1 MPTNSEC
8 LILAKSFYSHP
19 VLREKT
25 MFFEGPPGGGKSA
38 LDFQI
43 ADHFG
48 IHRNNIVT
56 MRGSLRMPT
65 DLMGIPFEKDGLMHW
80 AHPAELAQMMNNPD
94 ELWMLR
100 LEEMPDAAQMMQN
113 AMCGV
118 IYDREVGGVTFGPN
132 VIITA
137 NGNRTEDRSG
147 AGRLISKLSNR
158 VMLIPY
164 EVSVDDWVEWALD
177 NEIKATTVSFIH
189 WKGLPALFD
198 FDPER
203 KVNATPRQW
212 ELVSYVDEML
222 PKHLFLAA
230 VSGLVPEGLAVEY
243 VAYKEIV
250 DRLPSIDAIIADPS
264 KAKLPDGID
273 VTYAIASRLITGTQD
288 VPTFQ
293 SLMKY
298 VERLATEYQTLYV
311 HAVYKRVNEIASCKE
326 YVQWCSKNASFF
338 GAAA

>member
-1 MPTNSEC
+1 M
-8 LILAKSFYSHP
+8 
-19 VLREKT
+19 
-25 MFFEGPPGGGKSA
+25 
-38 LDFQI
+38 D
-43 ADHFG
+43 
-48 IHRNNIVT
+48 
-56 MRGSLRMPT
+56 
-65 DLMGIPFEKDGLMHW
+65 
-80 AHPAELAQMMNNPD
+80 NPD
-94 ELWMLR
+94 VLYMLR

-118 IYDREVGGVTFGPN
+118 IYDRDVGGVKFGAN
-132 VIITA
+132 VLITA

-147 AGRLISKLSNR
+147 AGRLISKLANR

-177 NEIKATTVSFIH
+177 NDINATTISFVH
-189 WKGLPALFD
+189 WKGLSALFD

-212 ELVSYVDEML
+212 EIVSYIDETL

-250 DRLPSIDAIIADPS
+250 DRLPSIDSIIKDPAT
-264 KAKLPDGID
+264 AKLPDGID
-273 VTYAIASRLITGTQD
+273 VTYAITSRLITGTQD
-288 VPTFQ
+288 VATFQ
-293 SLMKY
+293 SLMRY
-298 VERLATEYQTLYV
+298 MGRVAVEYQTLYV

-326 YVQWCSKNASFF
+326 YVQWCSKNASYF